1 MKNFAPF
8 IFAAGLFASP
18 SLYAAC
24 SVSLSHEQIMDC
36 IVKQNE
42 DCTQATESIQSRTTS
57 KADNTT
63 VNTQTAD
70 QIALKPTTA
79 LSSR

>member
-42 DCTQATESIQSRTTS
+42 DCTQATESIQSRTIS
-57 KADNTT
+57 KAEKT
-63 VNTQTAD
+63 TAD
-70 QIALKPTTA
+70 TQAAGQIALKPAAA